1 MTPKSLRSAVRVF
14 AREERGAA
22 IVEYGVAI
30 GLILVIAL
38 ATLTSMGENLAL
50 LFGGVESELAQEAP
64 N

>member
-1 MTPKSLRSAVRVF
+1 MRIETGLAALGAF

-30 GLILVIAL
+30 GLVLVIAL

>member
-1 MTPKSLRSAVRVF
+1 MRATSLSRLFASF

-30 GLILVIAL
+30 GLVLVIAL

>member
-1 MTPKSLRSAVRVF
+1 MHAGGFLRMLDAFS
-14 AREERGAA
+14 REERGAA

-30 GLILVIAL
+30 GLVLVIAL